1 MIWAKRRFEYAAY
14 APYQD
19 LFEKLLMANPTLY
32 RQFIMVCTDTDDPGV
47 SDYYIGVPYKA
58 FLAGFDSFEIV
69 GEDQL
74 PKVIDTLCVADATTE
89 EFTSRFRFADHYERQ
104 NLRQKRRMQRRRENA
119 SGT

>member
-19 LFEKLLMANPTLY
+19 LLEKLLMANSTLY
-32 RQFIMVCTDTDDPGV
+32 REFIMVCTETDDPGV
-47 SDYYIGVPYKA
+47 SDYYVGVPNRA
-58 FLAGFDSFEIV
+58 FLAAFDRFEII

-74 PKVIDTLCVADATTE
+74 PKVIDTLCVADASTE

-104 NLRQKRRMQRRRENA
+104 RLRQQRRMQRRGDN
-119 SGT
+119 SIT